1 MARTYWIYQWPD
13 FDVQA
18 GWIRDLVTD
27 RRMMAFCHIW
37 RPLTMEQSEAE
48 LRNRKS
54 SMRQR
59 AKLQDQREKSRDE
72 RREEKEQRL
81 RELEQEANWPDTD
94 HQGYV
99 TLFASSLP
107 ELDVFDRDMQNKAKN
122 WHMKL
127 NPMKGQQRAALTT
140 ILPLGI

>member
-1 MARTYWIYQWPD
+1 MTDQDEFLNSVMKIRTILPPHE
-13 FDVQA
+13 
-18 GWIRDLVTD
+18 LLD
-27 RRMMAFCHIW
+27 RLH
-37 RPLTMEQSEAE
+37 
-48 LRNRKS
+48 
-54 SMRQR
+54 
-59 AKLQDQREKSRDE
+59 
-72 RREEKEQRL
+72 
-81 RELEQEANWPDTD
+81 ELEQEANWPDTD
-94 HQGYV
+94 NQGFI

>member
-1 MARTYWIYQWPD
+1 MRKAVTNAVRRRSS
-13 FDVQA
+13 
-18 GWIRDLVTD
+18 GWDLV
-27 RRMMAFCHIW
+27 
-37 RPLTMEQSEAE
+37 
-48 LRNRKS
+48 
-54 SMRQR
+54 
-59 AKLQDQREKSRDE
+59 DE
-72 RREEKEQRL
+72 RL

-94 HQGYV
+94 HQGFI
-99 TLFASSLP
+99 TLFAPSLP

>member
-1 MARTYWIYQWPD
+1 MHITDTIADMLTR
-13 FDVQA
+13 
-18 GWIRDLVTD
+18 IRN
-27 RRMMAFCHIW
+27 A
-37 RPLTMEQSEAE
+37 SA
-48 LRNRKS
+48 
-54 SMRQR
+54 
-59 AKLQDQREKSRDE
+59 AKHDTVDIPASNMK
-72 RREEKEQRL
+72 KEQRL

-94 HQGYV
+94 HQGFI

>member
-1 MARTYWIYQWPD
+1 
-13 FDVQA
+13 
-18 GWIRDLVTD
+18 
-27 RRMMAFCHIW
+27 
-37 RPLTMEQSEAE
+37 MEQSEAE

-59 AKLQDQREKSRDE
+59 SKLQDQREKSRDE

-94 HQGYV
+94 HQGFI

-127 NPMKGQQRAALTT
+127 NR
-140 ILPLGI
+140 

>member
-1 MARTYWIYQWPD
+1 
-13 FDVQA
+13 
-18 GWIRDLVTD
+18 
-27 RRMMAFCHIW
+27 MMAFCHIW

-59 AKLQDQREKSRDE
+59 SKLQDQREKSRDE

-94 HQGYV
+94 HQGFI